1 MKHIYLFLTTIL
13 ISLFAISCDR
23 GEDPSYNDL
32 SIEATDIVLDRTKGD
47 TIKEIKLLSDNNNYR
62 LEYVNQSDGDQMLK
76 DSAKVELRQDGKVFT
91 FIGKKRGI
99 VYFKLYDWT
108 NQESLIK
115 VNVKEEVDLVL
126 NEEEILFRLGDQSQN
141 IEIYDGNG
149 GYEFSFDD
157 PEQKVVDVNLVEPEE
172 QDLTTDLY
180 QIKGNITI
188 TPKSIGKTILKV
200 TDSAGKQFMVN
211 LEVKDVP
218 VPLQLVDYDAS
229 KVLMMTSNET
239 RVISYEGGEPE
250 YTLSSSS
257 TLLLTATLDTEA
269 KTITIVASDRS
280 TSQVKVTLKD
290 GSGQEIVL
298 TIQMDKPFLE
308 DKSLRIFKGR
318 KRSTISN
325 ANRGGS
331 YIASLNRT
339 VFEVGSTYTSYGIT
353 YSGNLEVGE
362 KTDARLYDIAKG
374 KEKEGTS
381 VPLSV
386 CTLEKVEDNYY
397 WFTFTEE
404 ETGDEGY
411 MVFQGPDELG
421 F

>member
-13 ISLFAISCDR
+13 ISLCVISCDR

-32 SIEATDIVLDRTKGD
+32 SVDATDIVLDRTKGD
-47 TIKEIKLLSDNNNYR
+47 TIREIKLLSDNNNYR
-62 LEYVNQSDGDQMLK
+62 LVYVNQGDGGQMLK
-76 DSAKVELRQDGKVFT
+76 DSARVGLEQDGKIFT

-126 NEEEILFRLGDQSQN
+126 NKEEILFRLGDPSQE

-149 GYEFSFDD
+149 DYEFTFDN
-157 PEQKVVDVNLVEPEE
+157 PEQKVVDVNLIEPEE
-172 QDLTTDLY
+172 QDLSSDLY
-180 QIKGNITI
+180 QIKGNITV
-188 TPKSIGKTILKV
+188 TPKSIGKTVLKV
-200 TDSAGKQFMVN
+200 TDSAGKQFTVD
-211 LEVKDVP
+211 LEVKDLP
-218 VPLQLVDYDAS
+218 VPLQLVGCDVS
-229 KVLMMTSNET
+229 KILLMTSGET
-239 RVISYEGGEPE
+239 RIFSYEGGEPD
-250 YTLSSSS
+250 YTLTSSSA
-257 TLLLTATLDTEA
+257 TLLNASIDTEA
-269 KTITIVASDRS
+269 KTITLVASDRA
-280 TSQVKVTLKD
+280 TSQVKVTLRD
-290 GSGQEIVL
+290 GSKQELVL
-298 TIQMDKPFLE
+298 TVQMDKPFLE
-308 DKSLRIFKGR
+308 DKTLRIFKQR

-325 ANRGGS
+325 GSRGGS

-339 VFEVGSTYTSYGIT
+339 VFEVGATYTSYGIT
-353 YSGNLEVGE
+353 YTGNLEVGE
-362 KTDARLYDIAKG
+362 KTAARIYDISKG
-374 KEKEGTS
+374 VEKDGTS

-397 WFTFTEE
+397 WFTFIEE

-411 MVFQGPDELG
+411 MVFQGPDELE